1 MSIKDRIRR
10 ALRGRVSAR
19 AAVLEA
25 GRRGSVA
32 LRRQSERVALR
43 SRADG
48 DAYGEARLAHPYA
61 RMDGA
66 ELLEHFRARQ
76 SPRFFEGFF
85 EIEDE
90 GARGAGAAGSG
101 ELTEEAREVAAHRWP
116 LLGYGVSEFGEEID
130 WLREPVSGVRW
141 PLRYHC
147 DGALVRGGGPG
158 VSAPG
163 GFERL

>member
-19 AAVLEA
+19 GAVLEA
-25 GRRGSVA
+25 GRRGAVT
-32 LRRQSERVALR
+32 LRRKSERVALR

-66 ELLEHFRARQ
+66 ELLEHFRTRT
-76 SPRFFEGFF
+76 SPRFFAGFA

-90 GARGAGAAGSG
+90 GARVGNEVETKGIV
-101 ELTEEAREVAAHRWP
+101 EEAREV
-116 LLGYGVSEFGEEID
+116 V
-130 WLREPVSGVRW
+130 
-141 PLRYHC
+141 
-147 DGALVRGGGPG
+147 
-158 VSAPG
+158 
-163 GFERL
+163 